1 MSALMQVVDGE
12 IEILLGDDCST
23 DNTRSE
29 IMSIIYRFPEKIKYF
44 RREKNIGGSENLRDL
59 LRKAR
64 GDYIAHLDGD
74 DFWFPGK
81 LKSQINFLKTNLQC
95 TACYTNAWVVSEDLR
110 PMGLFN
116 NKIKTIF
123 DIEYLLVEGNFLNH
137 SSLVYRGSYRA
148 HVSKMSSQLLD
159 YGIHLELAGK
169 GFLGYVDSAFVAY
182 RHGSSQSIIRSST
195 DQIRL
200 LYLYALKDVFD
211 RELASQAVRQISVAN
226 FWARI
231 VKDAIPKSR
240 LSWAYHWGK
249 ELQRIFPSG
258 IYQVL
263 FLGLIQGCVMFS
275 LAVIRRILSKAI
287 GVEQV
292 RIFNRR

>member
-1 MSALMQVVDGE
+1 M
-12 IEILLGDDCST
+12 
-23 DNTRSE
+23 
-29 IMSIIYRFPEKIKYF
+29 
-44 RREKNIGGSENLRDL
+44 
-59 LRKAR
+59 
-64 GDYIAHLDGD
+64 
-74 DFWFPGK
+74 
-81 LKSQINFLKTNLQC
+81 
-95 TACYTNAWVVSEDLR
+95 
-110 PMGLFN
+110 
-116 NKIKTIF
+116 
-123 DIEYLLVEGNFLNH
+123 
-137 SSLVYRGSYRA
+137 
-148 HVSKMSSQLLD
+148 
-159 YGIHLELAGK
+159 ELAGK